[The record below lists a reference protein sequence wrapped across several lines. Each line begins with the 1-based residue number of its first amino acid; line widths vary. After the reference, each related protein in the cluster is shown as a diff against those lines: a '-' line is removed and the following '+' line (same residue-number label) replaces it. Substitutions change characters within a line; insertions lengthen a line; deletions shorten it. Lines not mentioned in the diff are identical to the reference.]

1 MFLLWL
7 WSSKIAATCKLFKA
21 TRWRR
26 SAHRSVHFELFFFL
40 KKWNNVFFF
49 IALATDGA
57 TCGSWRACSCFT
69 GLCLRGRG
77 APIGA
82 LWFWAARATCVL
94 NNIEK
99 ECHIFYMFIFAL
111 LHGGLSLL
119 CIDRRPLCPMATLLT
134 HLKSWS
140 PKAFFGLALFA
151 ADKSLAICVFLQ
163 VLWHPVS
170 ISVLC
175 SCDSCVSEVAD
186 HLTETV
192 RTLNISTQKPF
203 FFARGLLVEG
213 KTF

>member
-1 MFLLWL
+1 
-7 WSSKIAATCKLFKA
+7 
-21 TRWRR
+21 
-26 SAHRSVHFELFFFL
+26 
-40 KKWNNVFFF
+40 
-49 IALATDGA
+49 
-57 TCGSWRACSCFT
+57 
-69 GLCLRGRG
+69 
-77 APIGA
+77 
-82 LWFWAARATCVL
+82 
-94 NNIEK
+94 
-99 ECHIFYMFIFAL
+99 MFIFAL

-119 CIDRRPLCPMATLLT
+119 CIERRPLYPMATLLT

-186 HLTETV
+186 PLTETV
-192 RTLNISTQKPF
+192 WTLNISTQKTF
-203 FFARGLLVEG
+203 FFMVARGLLFEG